1 MTVKL
6 IDALEADSGIVCAIG
21 AGGKKTTL
29 YAIARCHPGRVA
41 ITSTVYIP
49 YFPDD
54 MGAAVVVDR
63 ETALQGRLEALRTS
77 PRVAYACP
85 GTKSGRHAGVDPALI
100 LRFHDALRFDL
111 TLVKADGARMRWI
124 KAPKPGEPVLPRGTS
139 TVLVVVSAR
148 ALGQPLGNRTAQR
161 PERIAAMTGAD
172 VGAPFTPLHMAR
184 LLTHDEGLMA
194 GAGNARAIPVINMVD
209 DQASL
214 GLARKVAELALDASP
229 RLDRVVLSRMDH
241 SSDPI
246 VAVVRR

>member
-6 IDALEADSGIVCAIG
+6 IDALEAESGIVCAIG

-29 YAIARCHPGRVA
+29 YAIARHHPGRVA

-54 MGAAVVVDR
+54 IDAAVVVDR
-63 ETALQGRLEALRTS
+63 EAALQTRLEALGTT

-100 LRFHDALRFDL
+100 RRVHDCLRFDL

-124 KAPKPGEPVLPRGTS
+124 KAPKPGEPVLPPGTS
-139 TVLVVVSAR
+139 IVLVVVSAR

-161 PERIAAMTGAD
+161 PDRIAAITGAEI
-172 VGAPFTPLHMAR
+172 GAPFTPLHMAR
-184 LLTHDEGLMA
+184 LLTHEEGLLA
-194 GAGNARAIPVINMVD
+194 GTGNARTIPVVNMVD
-209 DQASL
+209 DEASL
-214 GLARKVAELALDASP
+214 GLARKVAETVLDVSP

-241 SSDPI
+241 SSDPV
-246 VAVVRR
+246 VAIIRR